1 MAEQNTS
8 RNSKRTILS
17 ILAGLL
23 LVFFLGLFLLPNL
36 ISTDWAG
43 NKAKQIVNSRIPGQV
58 DFRNVSLSWFN
69 GIQCQEFSYDNPDK
83 GILIKVADISMSK
96 GLLGLAT
103 NYREMGEVTVKE
115 PNAYVYLQEQP
126 APVEAGTGAPSET
139 KEAATTEKR
148 GQDTGTGSNSTP
160 LTFPAIEG
168 KLNITGGA
176 VTAVLPDKKE
186 KHVLK
191 NLNLQL
197 KVNGR
202 ENLLDYLVA
211 FQSGDDTGQ
220 VKGQGTVT
228 LPEGDLSKLDKI
240 QSEATL
246 DIDNWEITDLL
257 SILAAI
263 ADMPTGSGL
272 LNGHMKISGST
283 ETAVQIQG
291 NLTGRQIRLQ
301 GGPLKSD
308 TPSFELIEAV
318 FDGEKTASAFTLNRL
333 ALTSPLATGTAT
345 GFFASDN
352 KKEIDSQAV
361 IDLAEVFAQFP
372 GTLNL
377 KEGIKISTGK
387 IDLIAKVTTT
397 DEATLFEGS
406 ARLDKLQGLS
416 GKKKLSW
423 NKPVTLIARG
433 EQSQKGLRL
442 ENFTVQ
448 SSFLNGSGQ
457 GDMNHM
463 QIQLKADIG
472 AALVEIE
479 KFIQIEDWKSSGKMD
494 MNLQVDTKTESVRS
508 ITGDVNIKDFA
519 LRQKDRVIAPPGG
532 FKANLTTDLVLDREM
547 RPREMLDTVMDFQSW
562 IGSGAVTFKN
572 FIPASEGARVQINDL
587 GFKGAFDLGHMSA
600 LLQSLD
606 ALPQDTRL
614 TGKSDIDT
622 RLSIK
627 GNRVELGDTT
637 VDTKDFILQRTKQKF
652 SEKKIHLTTR
662 GVIDLGEKSAALKP
676 VELQTSTGHVTIPEL
691 LLTDWSRLEE
701 SIKTNGSIELDLGML
716 TTLLGDAV
724 KLPPGTTV
732 AGKGAVTM
740 NVDLT
745 NAQQQSVQLNGLFGP
760 LAITSHNKP
769 LVSEDNIQMVLDLN
783 GDVRKKNFTL
793 NKLEFSSVPV
803 VLNATGKV
811 TPDKKEHL
819 LISEGSIGFDLK
831 ALSSYLKT
839 LADVEVE
846 MTGVTKR
853 PFTLKARSI
862 NGEWTDIPQNAD
874 FSTSFYAESIRAF
887 GMHIASLE
895 VPIRLADSLGE
906 VNIQGTVNRG
916 RIALKPVID
925 FSAEPHMMSIPD
937 NSSVLT
943 GVGLTE
949 DMSNDLLA
957 KLHPVFKG
965 AAVSQGTV
973 DLTMQSF
980 SWPLDAKARKDAAFT
995 GTLIFNDTRLQAG
1008 GLLVPLL
1015 AVMKANEREIIVGD
1029 KPVEFIGAN
1038 DRVQCSPMEIKI
1050 KEYTIMLSGSI
1061 GFDQS
1066 LDYIAQIPVTRKMV
1080 GGDVYEYLEGTYI
1093 SVPITGTVS
1102 KPAINRN
1109 VVQAALKDLIGQA
1122 GKKQLTEQAGKLL
1135 QKLFQ

>member
-1 MAEQNTS
+1 MAEQDTA
-8 RNSKRTILS
+8 RNSKKNILS

-23 LVFFLGLFLLPNL
+23 LVTFLGLFLLPNL

-43 NKAKQIVNSRIPGQV
+43 NKTKQIVNSRIPGQV
-58 DFRNVSLSWFN
+58 DFRNVSFSWFN
-69 GIQCQEFSYDNPDK
+69 GIKCQEFSYDNPDK

-103 NYREMGEVTVKE
+103 NYREMGEVTIKE
-115 PNAYVYLQEQP
+115 PIAYVYLQEQP
-126 APVEAGTGAPSET
+126 APVEAGTGTLSET
-139 KEAATTEKR
+139 KEATTAEKR
-148 GQDTGTGSNSTP
+148 AQETASGSNSAP
-160 LTFPAIEG
+160 LAFPAIDG

-186 KHVLK
+186 KLVLK

-197 KVNGR
+197 KANGLER
-202 ENLLDYLVA
+202 LLDYLVA

-228 LPEGDLSKLDKI
+228 LPAGDLSKLDKI

-246 DIDNWEITDLL
+246 DIDTWEITDLL

-283 ETAVQIQG
+283 ETAVQIKA

-308 TPSFELIEAV
+308 SPSFEIIEAEI
-318 FDGEKTASAFTLNRL
+318 DGEKTASAFTLNRL
-333 ALTSPLATGTAT
+333 ALTSDLVTGTAT
-345 GFFASDN
+345 GSLGSDN

-361 IDLAEVFAQFP
+361 INLAEVFAQFP
-372 GTLNL
+372 DTLNL
-377 KEGIKISTGK
+377 KEGIKVSAGK
-387 IDLIAKVTTT
+387 VDLNAKMTAT
-397 DEATLFEGS
+397 DKATLFEGS
-406 ARLDKLQGLS
+406 GSLDTLQGFS
-416 GKKKLSW
+416 GRKKISW
-423 NKPVTLIARG
+423 NKPVTLVARG
-433 EQSQKGLRL
+433 EQSPKGLRL
-442 ENFTVQ
+442 EDFTVQ
-448 SSFLNGSGQ
+448 SSFLNGKGQ

-463 QIQLKADIG
+463 QVQLKADIG
-472 AALVEIE
+472 AALTEIG
-479 KFIQIEDWKSSGKMD
+479 KFIHLEDWKSSGKMD
-494 MNLQVDTKTESVRS
+494 MNLQVETKTESVRS

-519 LRQKDRVIAPPGG
+519 LRRKDRVIAPAGG
-532 FKANLTTDLVLDREM
+532 FKADVSTDLLLDQEM
-547 RPREMLDTVMDFQSW
+547 RPQEISDTRLDIRSW
-562 IGSGAVTFKN
+562 IGTAAVTFKKL
-572 FIPASEGARVQINDL
+572 IPASEEISVQINDL
-587 GFKGAFDLGHMSA
+587 GFKGAVDLSHLSA

-606 ALPQDTRL
+606 ALPQNTRL
-614 TGKSDIDT
+614 TGKSDINT

-627 GNRVELGDTT
+627 GNIVELGDTT
-637 VDTKDFILQRTKQKF
+637 VDIRDFILQRAKQRF
-652 SEKKIHLTTR
+652 NEKKIHLTTR
-662 GVIDLGEKSAALKP
+662 GAIDLGKKSVALKP
-676 VELQTSTGHVTIPEL
+676 VELQTPTGHLSIPEL
-691 LLTDWSRLEE
+691 LLTDWSQLEE
-701 SIKTNGSIELDLGML
+701 NIKTNGSIELDLGL
-716 TTLLGDAV
+716 LATLLGDAM

-732 AGKGAVTM
+732 AGKGAIKM

-745 NAQQQSVQLNGLFGP
+745 NAQQQSIQLDGFFGP
-760 LAITSHNKP
+760 LAITSQSKQ
-769 LVSEDNIQMVLDLN
+769 LVPEDNIQLVLDLK
-783 GDVRKKNFTL
+783 GDSRKKNFTL

-803 VLNATGKV
+803 VLSATGKV

-819 LISEGSIGFDLK
+819 LISEGFIGLDLK
-831 ALSSYLKT
+831 ALNSYLKS

-846 MTGVTKR
+846 MTGESKR
-853 PFTLKARSI
+853 PFNLKVRST
-862 NGEWTDIPQNAD
+862 NGKLAELPQHAD
-874 FSTSFYAESIRAF
+874 FSTSFYAESIHAF

-916 RIALKPVID
+916 RMAVKPAID
-925 FSAEPHMMSIPD
+925 FSVEPPMLSIPD

-943 GVGLTE
+943 AVGLTE
-949 DMSNDLLA
+949 EMSNDLLA
-957 KLHPVFKG
+957 KVHPVFKG

-980 SWPLDAKARKDAAFT
+980 SWPLDAKVRKDAAFT
-995 GTLIFNDTRLQAG
+995 GTLIFNDTKLQAG

-1015 AVMKANEREIIVGD
+1015 AVMKANEREIIVGN
-1029 KPVEFIGAN
+1029 KPIEFIGEN
-1038 DRVQCSPMEIKI
+1038 DRVRCSPMEIKI

-1093 SVPITGTVS
+1093 SVPIAGTVS
-1102 KPAINRN
+1102 KPAISRN

-1135 QKLFQ
+1135 QKLFK